1 MQTTQEAAA
10 ILWGAVAMLPLM
22 AALLIR
28 HVTADASPADQRAK
42 RWALTLS
49 VSGTSLIV
57 LLEVLCIM
65 QGDPQVGYFL
75 LAPSAVVVAFILF
88 AGTPRLYRALGGQ
101 GRSESAVPLP
111 AAMENQTRAYQEGMW
126 QRLRELPHFRE
137 TLEGELI
144 SLLTGDRVFWSTYQ
158 REPCLA
164 IDLSAKTTISGC
176 RYETLVRYVA
186 VQTGIAHWLQA
197 AHESA
202 SIRGAA
208 Q

>member
-10 ILWGAVAMLPLM
+10 ILWGAVATLPLM

-28 HVTADASPADQRAK
+28 HVTADASPSEQRAK
-42 RWALTLS
+42 RLALTLS
-49 VSGTSLIV
+49 GLGATLII
-57 LLEVLCIM
+57 LLEVLCAVRGET
-65 QGDPQVGYFL
+65 QLAGFL
-75 LAPSAVVVAFILF
+75 LVPSAVVVAFILF

-101 GRSESAVPLP
+101 GRSESGVPLP
-111 AAMENQTRAYQEGMW
+111 AAIESQTREHQEAMW

-137 TLEGELI
+137 TLEGERI

-164 IDLSAKTTISGC
+164 IELSAKTTISGC

-186 VQTGIAHWLQA
+186 VQTGSAQRLQVA
-197 AHESA
+197 RETV
-202 SIRGAA
+202 SIQGVA